1 MSLKHVFLFIILMV
15 GGISYGQNK
24 VIDSLIKVTASNFFI
39 DEENIPDAIIYTKTN
54 GKQVYVEHR
63 GIKMWCDQALLYKTD
78 NFLRAIGNVRMNQGD
93 TLTLV
98 SKFAEYNGT
107 SQLAFANGMVKMTSP
122 DTTLETDSL
131 FFDRNKQQAYYR
143 SGGVVRDTASTL
155 RSRIG
160 RYFIQENKYQFLDNV
175 VVTNKEYTINSNH
188 LNFYSENGHAYLYG
202 PSTIT
207 SSTSKV
213 YCERGFYDTRK
224 DVGYF
229 VKNSRIDY
237 DSRTIYGD
245 SLYFDRNRAFASATN
260 NIIVLDTINK
270 SIINGHYAEVFRK
283 KDSVFITKRAVAIST
298 QDQDSVY
305 IHADTLMI
313 TGPQNDR
320 LIRGFYDARLFKKDL
335 SGKADSIVSIQGKGV
350 TKMITN
356 PILWSANSQITGDS
370 IFMYGNDT
378 TSKLDSLHVFFNA
391 FMIDQD
397 SSGGFNQ
404 IKGKELKGFFN
415 DTNEIKTI
423 KVDRNVEN
431 LIYSRN
437 EDDELIGI
445 NKGTSGRMHV
455 EFENKA
461 IVMITT
467 LDDPEDKTYPPDE
480 FPENVR
486 KLRDFKWR
494 GEEALLSKNDLF
506 KGKAV
511 PILPVIQ
518 GIPPPTLETD
528 FFESLREINVNENSR
543 IKKEALKT
551 RKEDEIPT
559 LDAKEL
565 APKLKK
571 SN

>member
-1 MSLKHVFLFIILMV
+1 MNLKSLFCLVFLALGCTAF
-15 GGISYGQNK
+15 SQNK
-24 VIDSLIKVTASNFFI
+24 IIDSLIKVKASSFFI
-39 DEENIPDAIIYTKTN
+39 DELNIPDAIVYTKTN
-54 GKQVYVEHR
+54 GEQVYIEHR

-78 NFLRAIGNVRMNQGD
+78 NFIRALGNVRMNQGD
-93 TLTLV
+93 TLTMV
-98 SKFAEYNGT
+98 SEFAEYNGT
-107 SQLAFANGMVKMTSP
+107 SQLAFANGNVKMTNP

-143 SGGVVRDTASTL
+143 SGGTVRDTASTL

-160 RYFIQENKYQFLDNV
+160 RYFIKENKYQFLDQV

-188 LNFYSENGHAYLYG
+188 LNFYSETGHAYLYG

-207 SSTSKV
+207 STTSKV

-224 DVGYF
+224 DIGHF
-229 VKNSRIDY
+229 VKNSKIDY
-237 DSRTIYGD
+237 ENRTIWGD
-245 SLYFDRNRAFASATN
+245 SLYFDRNRSFASATN
-260 NIIVLDTINK
+260 NIIVLDTLNN

-305 IHADTLMI
+305 IHADTLMV
-313 TGPQNDR
+313 TGPEDQR
-320 LIRGFYDARLFKKDL
+320 VIRGFYDARLFKKDL
-335 SGKADSIVSIQGKGV
+335 SGKADSIVSIQSKGI

-356 PILWSANSQITGDS
+356 PILWSNNSQITGDS
-370 IFMYGNDT
+370 IFLYGNNK
-378 TSKLDSLHVFFNA
+378 SESLDSLHVFYDA

-415 DTNEIKTI
+415 DVNQIVTI

-431 LIYSRN
+431 LIYSRD
-437 EDDELIGI
+437 EDNLLIGI
-445 NKGTSGRMHV
+445 NKGTSGRMV
-455 EFENKA
+455 VDFEDRA

-467 LDDPEDKTYPPDE
+467 LDNPEDKTYPPEE

-494 GEEALLSKNDLF
+494 GDEAMTSRNDLF
-506 KGKAV
+506 LGKEPPV
-511 PILPVIQ
+511 LPIIQ
-518 GIPPPTLETD
+518 GIPPPKIEID
-528 FFESLREINVNENSR
+528 FFESLKNVKVSDKSR
-543 IKKEALKT
+543 IQKEELKT
-551 RKEDEIPT
+551 RTGDQTPQTRET
-559 LDAKEL
+559 LE
-565 APKLKK
+565 PLKK
-571 SN
+571 EN